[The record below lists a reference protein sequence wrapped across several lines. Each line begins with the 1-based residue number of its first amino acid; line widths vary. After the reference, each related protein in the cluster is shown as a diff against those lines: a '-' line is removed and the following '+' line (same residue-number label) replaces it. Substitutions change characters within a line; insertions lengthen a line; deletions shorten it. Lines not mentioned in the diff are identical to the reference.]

1 MAGKYVEVS
10 YITNRYGITVKECCA
25 SCKNR
30 VLMTRK
36 RQCRLT
42 KRAVASGHVCRKWEM
57 AEHLKNAGRKDHE

>member
-1 MAGKYVEVS
+1 MTIKKIIDANFTRNK
-10 YITNRYGITVKECCA
+10 YGIVVKECCA

-30 VLMTRK
+30 LLMSRK

-57 AEHLKNAGRKDHE
+57 AEHLKNVGNNK

>member
-1 MAGKYVEVS
+1 MAK
-10 YITNRYGITVKECCA
+10 IIIDANFTRNQYGIVVKECCA

-30 VLMTRK
+30 LLMSRK

-57 AEHLKNAGRKDHE
+57 AEHLKNIGNNK